1 MADDLKQLGC
11 VILADAHHS
20 VLESVR
26 GLLDSMFA
34 TVVMVTDQESL
45 METAKAMS
53 PDMVV
58 LDLSLPRS
66 VGGNVIKRVVQ
77 QVPGV
82 RILALTMDDDPKVIK
97 QVLASGALAV
107 VVKSTAGTDLI
118 PAIQHV
124 REGNRYVSP
133 RVPAE
138 VDSTNEI

>member
-1 MADDLKQLGC
+1 MADDVKPLGC

-53 PDMVV
+53 PEMVV

-66 VGGNVIKRVVQ
+66 ISGNVIKRVVQ
-77 QVPGV
+77 EVPGV

-107 VVKSTAGTDLI
+107 VVKAMAGTDLI
-118 PAIQHV
+118 AAIQQVHA
-124 REGNRYVSP
+124 GNRYVSP
-133 RVPAE
+133 SVPIE
-138 VDSTNEI
+138 IDSTNVT

>member
-1 MADDLKQLGC
+1 MTDDVKQLGC

-34 TVVMVTDQESL
+34 TVVMVTEQESL

-53 PDMVV
+53 PDIVV
-58 LDLSLPRS
+58 LDLSLPRPVS
-66 VGGNVIKRVVQ
+66 GNVIKRVVQ
-77 QVPGV
+77 EVPGV
-82 RILALTMDDDPKVIK
+82 RILALTVDDDPNVIK

-107 VVKSTAGTDLI
+107 VVKATAGTDLI

-124 REGNRYVSP
+124 REGNQYVSP
-133 RVPAE
+133 SVP
-138 VDSTNEI
+138 I